1 MNKIFTLILLTL
13 SISVFAQ
20 DDEAKIIQW
29 DINRLDSIGGFP
41 VTLYGEPLVVE
52 TDSGTAVEFD
62 GADDGLLVESN
73 PLEGAEEFSIEVVFK
88 PYPGGLEEQR
98 FIHIQQDDNNRALIE
113 LRSTPEDNW
122 FLDTF
127 IKSAGSGTT
136 LFAEDFLHAA
146 NEWWHACL
154 VYSNNT
160 MTHYV
165 NGIEELSD
173 AISFQPV
180 SSGATSIGVRQN
192 LVSWY
197 KGAIK
202 TIRVTHKALSPD
214 EFLYNIEPDD
224 PPVASIPETG
234 AISGFNIFPNPI
246 HSEATIHYNLD
257 SEANIS
263 LKVFNIQLVELINL
277 SNGIETAGNKRISF
291 SRGNLSAGVYFCVL
305 QVDRKVFTQKL
316 MLLD

>member
-1 MNKIFTLILLTL
+1 MKQNFILFFLIISF
-13 SISVFAQ
+13 SIFAQ
-20 DDEAKIIQW
+20 DNEPKVIQW

-62 GADDGLLVESN
+62 GVDDGMLVESN

-98 FIHIQQDDNNRALIE
+98 FIHIQQDDDNRALIE
-113 LRSTPEDNW
+113 LRSTPEDDW

-136 LFAEDFLHAA
+136 LYAEDFHHTT

-154 VYSNNT
+154 VYSDDT

-197 KGAIK
+197 KGTIK
-202 TIRVTHKALSPD
+202 TLKVTHKALSPD
-214 EFLYNIEPDD
+214 EFLYNTAPVD
-224 PPVASIPETG
+224 PPVTGISENGSIDK
-234 AISGFNIFPNPI
+234 FNIFPNPI
-246 HSEATIHYNLD
+246 HSEATIHYTLT

-263 LKVFNIQLVELINL
+263 LKVFNMQLIELVDL
-277 SNGIETAGNKRISF
+277 SNGTETAGNKKVSF
-291 SRGNLSAGVYFCVL
+291 NRGNLSAGVYLCVL
-305 QVDRKVFTQKL
+305 QVDRKVFIQKL